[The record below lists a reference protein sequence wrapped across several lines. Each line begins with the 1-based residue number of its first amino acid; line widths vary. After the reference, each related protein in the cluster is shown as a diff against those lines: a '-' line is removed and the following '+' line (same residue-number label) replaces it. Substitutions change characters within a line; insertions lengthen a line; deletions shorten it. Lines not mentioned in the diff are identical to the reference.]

1 MPSFSSYLK
10 QQLTG
15 GAPVSIMS
23 PLKNG
28 LSMNTL
34 IMFILVIVFLGT
46 GIYVYMTYFSNASKL
61 YSANR
66 EFDQG
71 SKGGANAELIL
82 FYVDWCPHCKTAKP
96 IWEQVKAEYSNKT
109 VNGYKVTFTEVNC
122 TNESPDISTLVD
134 KYKIEGYPTIKLL
147 KGDQVIDFEA
157 KPTVS
162 TLTQFLNTAL

>member
-10 QQLTG
+10 PLTG
-15 GAPVSIMS
+15 GASITS
-23 PLKNG
+23 TLQNG

-34 IMFILVIVFLGT
+34 ITIIMAVVFLGI

-71 SKGGANAELIL
+71 TKGGQAEIIL

-96 IWEQVKAEYSNKT
+96 IWEQIKSEYSNKT
-109 VNGYKVTFTEVNC
+109 VNGYQVTFTEVNC
-122 TNESPDISTLVD
+122 TNESPDVEALVE

>member
-1 MPSFSSYLK
+1 MPSISSYLK
-10 QQLTG
+10 PLTG
-15 GAPVSIMS
+15 GSPISITS

-34 IMFILVIVFLGT
+34 IMIVVVIVFLGI
-46 GIYVYMTYFSNASKL
+46 GVYVYMNYFSKASKL

-71 SKGGANAELIL
+71 SKGGATAEIIL

-109 VNGYKVTFTEVNC
+109 VKGYNVTFTEINC
-122 TNESPDISTLVD
+122 TNESPDITAVVD

-162 TLTQFLNTAL
+162 TLTQFLNAAL

>member
-1 MPSFSSYLK
+1 MPSLSSYLK
-10 QQLTG
+10 PLTG
-15 GAPVSIMS
+15 GSPLSITS

-34 IMFILVIVFLGT
+34 IMIIMVIVFI
-46 GIYVYMTYFSNASKL
+46 GIAYFIYTNYYSNASKL

-66 EFDQG
+66 EFDPSTQA
-71 SKGGANAELIL
+71 GGKAEIIL

-96 IWEQVKAEYSNKT
+96 IWEQVKSEYSNKT
-109 VNGYKVTFTEVNC
+109 VNGYNVTFTEVNC
-122 TNESPDISTLVD
+122 TNESPDVEAVID